1 MGTSLKR
8 YTTMIL
14 AAAVFGFVFTAIL
27 YNLGIQQFAVKYM
40 LISVTYFFFYLFL
53 ANWFKEINRYHI
65 AISLAIVPF
74 LIDASTVITNPALV
88 PLRFPFS
95 TTFLLIGIV
104 SGLMLVK
111 KSSALYCLLLFFLI
125 YSFLSWKYFIPS
137 IIYTDQIVENKK
149 LDPSILSTRFLDL
162 NGDTVGIRTSGGE
175 IIFMELFIVG
185 CAPCKK
191 KEELFLELYNRTPAQ
206 KFQTVFICEGRI
218 SSFEQF
224 KQYARESKLNDKV
237 QFLHNF
243 DNSFNERIHNEY
255 GFPYELVFK
264 NNQLIRTFSGYNDES
279 FEYHLKYRTSL
290 LK

>member
-14 AAAVFGFVFTAIL
+14 AAAAFGFVFTAIL

-40 LISVTYFFFYLFL
+40 LIGASYFLFYLFL
-53 ANWFKEINRYHI
+53 AKWLKEINQYHI

-104 SGLMLVK
+104 SGLVLIK
-111 KSSALYCLLLFFLI
+111 KSSAFYGLLLFFLI

-137 IIYTDQIVENKK
+137 IIFTDQIVDNKK

-162 NGDTVGIRTSGGE
+162 NRDTVGIGSSGSE
-175 IIFMELFIVG
+175 IIFMELFFVG
-185 CAPCKK
+185 CAPCEK
-191 KEELFLELYNRTPAQ
+191 KEEMFLELYKRTPSQ

-224 KQYARESKLNDKV
+224 KQYARESKLKNKV
-237 QFLHNF
+237 QFLYNF
-243 DNSFNERIHNEY
+243 DSSFNEKIQNEY

-279 FEYHLKYRTSL
+279 FENHLTYRVSL